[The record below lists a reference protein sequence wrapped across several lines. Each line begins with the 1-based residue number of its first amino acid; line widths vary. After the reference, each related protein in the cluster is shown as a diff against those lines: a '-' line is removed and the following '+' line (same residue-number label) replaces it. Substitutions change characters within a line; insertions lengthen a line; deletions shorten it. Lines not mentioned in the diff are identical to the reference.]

1 MTGIK
6 IGGTMMRILRKCST
20 VCGILLTCLAI
31 QATSSL
37 AAGRGTAPGSLD
49 PGIKQE
55 VEQALSALAGD
66 ISREAVLDKEAVFA
80 LLTDY
85 LGKNPRIY
93 GTAFA
98 FAPRK
103 RAGKLIKSAPYV
115 CRSGERFV
123 KKDLI
128 ESYDYTGPKQKWFVV
143 PVKQKKPVWSKPY
156 FDKGGGNAWM
166 VTYSIPIFSGGKHF
180 PLMGVVTSDV
190 LIPKP

>member
-1 MTGIK
+1 M
-6 IGGTMMRILRKCST
+6 GGTMMRISRKCAII
-20 VCGILLTCLAI
+20 CGILLACLAL
-31 QATSSL
+31 QTASSL
-37 AAGRGTAPGSLD
+37 AASRGTAPGT
-49 PGIKQE
+49 PNTRIKQE
-55 VEQALSALAGD
+55 VEQALNVLAGD
-66 ISREAVLDKEAVFA
+66 ISRKTVLDKETVFA

-103 RAGKLIKSAPYV
+103 RAGKWIKSAPYV
-115 CRSGERFV
+115 YRSGERFI

-128 ESYDYTGPKQKWFVV
+128 ESYDYTDPKQKWFVV

-156 FDKGGGNAWM
+156 YDEGGGNAWM
-166 VTYSIPIFSGGKHF
+166 VTYSIPIFSGGQHF
-180 PLMGVVTSDV
+180 RLMGVVTSDV